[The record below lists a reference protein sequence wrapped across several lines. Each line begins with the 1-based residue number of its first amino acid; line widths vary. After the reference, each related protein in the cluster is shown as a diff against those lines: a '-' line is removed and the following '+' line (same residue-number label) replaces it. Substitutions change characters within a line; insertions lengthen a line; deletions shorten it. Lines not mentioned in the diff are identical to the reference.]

1 MDAYLNGKLD
11 NEPLTRGNVRRRARG
26 GGEEVPGE
34 ELPEHLV
41 QHQLL
46 VLAVHGDEPRQHLLE
61 AEETLL
67 RRRLLLAR
75 AEVPLERG
83 EQQLLTLRVS
93 HQLRGH
99 CECYLQPATSVN
111 LI

>member
-11 NEPLTRGNVRRRARG
+11 NKPLTRGNVRRRARG

-46 VLAVHGDEPRQHLLE
+46 VLAVHGDEPSQHLLE
-61 AEETLL
+61 AEEPLL
-67 RRRLLLAR
+67 RRLLLAR

-99 CECYLQPATSVN
+99 RECDLQSLPLVSA
-111 LI
+111 